1 MCSWVCLSL
10 CQCQACVFY
19 LVNCYFMCTV
29 SSFAS
34 RFVLICSCYVIMC
47 FHFPYHP
54 SVYIY
59 IYYLWLTMSFVG
71 VSVFPPSVLQCPL
84 PEPSACS
91 WEVIWLW
98 SFLCTTL
105 AAVPAS
111 QKRMSMLTWHP
122 SNYRGRTGLSSWRK
136 KKIRHKKLKLVKQ
149 LDCKNVNKKIWLL
162 IAQIALCTKQKVPVN
177 SDFLFYFFNFT

>member
-1 MCSWVCLSL
+1 MHCVQLCIPFCSNLFLLCNYVFPLPLSP
-10 CQCQACVFY
+10 
-19 LVNCYFMCTV
+19 
-29 SSFAS
+29 
-34 RFVLICSCYVIMC
+34 I
-47 FHFPYHP
+47 
-54 SVYIY
+54 SVYI
-59 IYYLWLTMSFVG
+59 ISGFLWHLSECLFSHP
-71 VSVFPPSVLQCPL
+71 VSSSVL

-91 WEVIWLW
+91 WKVIWLW

-149 LDCKNVNKKIWLL
+149 LDCKNINKIIWLF

>member
-1 MCSWVCLSL
+1 MHCVQLCIPFCSNLFLLCNYVFPLPLSL
-10 CQCQACVFY
+10 
-19 LVNCYFMCTV
+19 
-29 SSFAS
+29 
-34 RFVLICSCYVIMC
+34 I
-47 FHFPYHP
+47 
-54 SVYIY
+54 SVY
-59 IYYLWLTMSFVG
+59 IYYLWLPMSFVG

-105 AAVPAS
+105 AAVLAS

-122 SNYRGRTGLSSWRK
+122 SNYRGMTGLSSWRK

-162 IAQIALCTKQKVPVN
+162 IAQIELCTKQKVPVN
-177 SDFLFYFFNFT
+177 SDFLFYFFQFHLISVATTKANICTKFFRK